1 MNFNQRFLFIMHV
14 NIHNSIVFY
23 RSHVSTSSGS
33 SYTGYEILT
42 AVTPKM
48 LCPSQLLEVLG
59 AMVLRNIGRF
69 VRNYGTS
76 LLRRQ

>member
-1 MNFNQRFLFIMHV
+1 MHL
-14 NIHNSIVFY
+14 NTRNSIVFY
-23 RSHVSTSSGS
+23 HSQHVSASSGS

-48 LCPSQLLEVLG
+48 LCPSQLLEVAG
-59 AMVLRNIGRF
+59 AMVLRNIGTF
-69 VRNYGTS
+69 VQNYGTS

>member
-1 MNFNQRFLFIMHV
+1 MHV
-14 NIHNSIVFY
+14 NIHNNVVFY
-23 RSHVSTSSGS
+23 RSQHVSTSSGS

-48 LCPSQLLEVLG
+48 LCPSQLLEVAG
-59 AMVLRNIGRF
+59 AMVLRNIGTF
-69 VRNYGTS
+69 VRNYGMS